1 MLTTAQ
7 ALDALLDAAR
17 MLADTETIA
26 LEQANGRVLAS
37 PIVATLDVPPADVS
51 AMDGYAVRLADLA
64 PDVVPGLPP
73 GASSPGASS
82 PGASPPGAFPLGA
95 SPPGASSFGAPLPV
109 SQRIPAGTA
118 PAALAPGSVARIFTG
133 APVPAGA
140 DTIVIQEDARTDGGT
155 VRFAADAA
163 RAPGQW
169 INRRGADIRAGA
181 VILDAGTRLTAQALG
196 LAASV
201 GVAQVRVVRRLR
213 VALVFTGDEL
223 RRPGETLVPGAIY
236 NSNRYT
242 LGGLLDNLGCVVTD
256 YGIVADQLEATRA
269 VLREAAAGHDLVL
282 TSGGV
287 SVGEE
292 DHVKPAVEA
301 EGRLALWKIAMKP
314 GKPLAFGALRRFA
327 ADVNNAT
334 NSHDA
339 TSHDATNATIAGEAY
354 FIGLPG
360 NPVSTFVTFLL
371 FVRPFLLRVQGVR
384 AVAPRSLRVR
394 ADFTVRGDRRNEFL
408 RARLNDQGGLD
419 LFPSQSSAVLTSTV
433 WGDGLVD
440 NPPGQAIAPGD
451 TVRFLPFSE
460 LLY

>member
-1 MLTTAQ
+1 MHPQENQQEPAPRAAAPMLSTAQ
-7 ALDALLDAAR
+7 ALDALLGAAR
-17 MLADTETIA
+17 PLADTETVA
-26 LEQANGRVLAS
+26 LEQANGRVLAE
-37 PIVATLDVPPADVS
+37 PIVSTLDVPPADVS
-51 AMDGYAVRLADLA
+51 AMDGYAVRLADLTRA
-64 PDVVPGLPP
+64 LPRAALP
-73 GASSPGASS
+73 GAALPGAAL
-82 PGASPPGAFPLGA
+82 PGAA
-95 SPPGASSFGAPLPV
+95 LPI

-118 PAALAPGSVARIFTG
+118 PAPLAAASVARIFTG

-140 DTIVIQEDARTDGGT
+140 DVIVIQEDVRVEGDT
-155 VRFAADAA
+155 VHFAADAA
-163 RAPGQW
+163 RAAGQW

-181 VILDAGTRLTAQALG
+181 VILQAGTRLTPQALG

-201 GVAQVRVVRRLR
+201 GIARVRVVRRLR

-223 RRPGETLVPGAIY
+223 KRPGEALVPGAIY

-242 LGGLLDNLGCVVTD
+242 LGGLLENLGCVVTD
-256 YGIVADQLEATRA
+256 YGIVADRLEATRA

-301 EGRLALWKIAMKP
+301 EGRLDLWKIAMKP
-314 GKPLAFGALRRFA
+314 GKPLAFGALRRVSAKGSDA
-327 ADVNNAT
+327 AKG
-334 NSHDA
+334 
-339 TSHDATNATIAGEAY
+339 GEAH

-371 FVRPFLLRVQGVR
+371 FVRPFLLRVQGVH
-384 AVAPRSLRVR
+384 AVAPRALQVR
-394 ADFTVRGDRRNEFL
+394 ADFAVRGDRRNEFL
-408 RARLNDQGGLD
+408 RARLNEQGGLD

-440 NPPGQAIAPGD
+440 NPPGQAIASGD
-451 TVRFLPFSE
+451 AVRFLPFSE